1 VLDEV
6 FELLKARWDLKCL
19 PFPKKERLENKILG
33 SKEREESSNES
44 EGEL

>member
-6 FELLKARWDLKCL
+6 LELLKAQWDLKCF
-19 PFPKKERLENKILG
+19 PFPKKERLEKKISG

-44 EGEL
+44 ESEL